1 MSKINIFKMYHNG
14 QGKLMNNTNAPS
26 FKTAMKEMNSNQGKQ
41 GHWSWYI
48 MPTNKGSRQFN
59 NKFKLTPTDAVVFLS
74 DPLLRENYVH
84 FMLKVSKRLDDGM
97 DPQTLLMSNVDV
109 RKTFDSATFFKRIS
123 KKTNDM
129 VVYAVTNAVVD
140 RLNPYMRKLNKQKI
154 ARQPMSALFTQLK
167 SRKV

>member
-59 NKFKLTPTDAVVFLS
+59 NKFKLTRHRACSGHSLNH
-74 DPLLRENYVH
+74 L
-84 FMLKVSKRLDDGM
+84 KRLV
-97 DPQTLLMSNVDV
+97 S
-109 RKTFDSATFFKRIS
+109 
-123 KKTNDM
+123 
-129 VVYAVTNAVVD
+129 
-140 RLNPYMRKLNKQKI
+140 
-154 ARQPMSALFTQLK
+154 
-167 SRKV
+167 